1 MRRKTQSK
9 RRRSF
14 LQKKLEKYKDDDNQR
29 EEIEMS
35 RENKDSEKNNYNIAY
50 IFSGKDTPIKNAQF
64 KETKITGSS
73 DIMDV
78 DIKNNTKSSPIKD
91 NKNSSEL
98 KSKKP
103 VGKEIANK
111 KIKKNE
117 KNLIENMK
125 KEKIQNIKNISL
137 EESDTD
143 NEIKI
148 TSIEKIGS
156 PSLKTRK
163 VPKKL
168 EKKNRIKNDEKYNKY
183 NKMQINT
190 KKEKNEKEKKLIE
203 CELSSPESKV
213 EDKRGI
219 SSRKKIEK
227 RNNRAAYNSGYI
239 TNIKSSNKILNNT
252 FKLELKPYSLIKERK
267 RKIILKDKINNIEN
281 ILGRKR
287 KIERRNKDLK
297 TSNKVIDISESS
309 ESKSKK
315 EKKPSKKKREIIK
328 AKTPEKIINKKK
340 ASFNNLSIVDILKE
354 FQNNSIKKYSI
365 PELEAL
371 NQLVNYYSLDKV
383 IDALCKPKLE
393 IKNKLDSNLQI
404 LIDSSSKE
412 KLPFFL
418 IKILYVYFET
428 KIKDNKENKEAIIK
442 RSSSANIINNSL
454 NNNSEKASKLVI
466 SGLNSHINGKNNN
479 DNFKGMNIN
488 GKGLVI
494 EKYDEKISGENDSLS
509 PKIGIHYNF
518 QENSNKN
525 INKKS
530 VKKETKIEEKKERCI
545 GSHYNRTKD
554 GKIYKYQVYSLDEK
568 GNATFKC
575 FDDKCCSIGNYN
587 LDTQKFFVNQKHN
600 LKYEN
605 HDYIINLDNN
615 RDNVFIDLLKYNKF
629 NAQVFKENGVR
640 NVIIY

>member
-1 MRRKTQSK
+1 M
-9 RRRSF
+9 
-14 LQKKLEKYKDDDNQR
+14 
-29 EEIEMS
+29 
-35 RENKDSEKNNYNIAY
+35 
-50 IFSGKDTPIKNAQF
+50 
-64 KETKITGSS
+64 
-73 DIMDV
+73 
-78 DIKNNTKSSPIKD
+78 
-91 NKNSSEL
+91 
-98 KSKKP
+98 
-103 VGKEIANK
+103 
-111 KIKKNE
+111 
-117 KNLIENMK
+117 
-125 KEKIQNIKNISL
+125 
-137 EESDTD
+137 
-143 NEIKI
+143 
-148 TSIEKIGS
+148 
-156 PSLKTRK
+156 
-163 VPKKL
+163 
-168 EKKNRIKNDEKYNKY
+168 
-183 NKMQINT
+183 
-190 KKEKNEKEKKLIE
+190 
-203 CELSSPESKV
+203 
-213 EDKRGI
+213 
-219 SSRKKIEK
+219 
-227 RNNRAAYNSGYI
+227 
-239 TNIKSSNKILNNT
+239 
-252 FKLELKPYSLIKERK
+252 
-267 RKIILKDKINNIEN
+267 
-281 ILGRKR
+281 LGRKR

-315 EKKPSKKKREIIK
+315 EKQSSKKKIEIIK

-340 ASFNNLSIVDILKE
+340 VSFNNLSIVDILKE

-371 NQLVNYYSLDKV
+371 NQLVNHYSLDKV

-393 IKNKLDSNLQI
+393 IKNKLDSNIQI

-509 PKIGIHYNF
+509 PKIGIQYNF

-568 GNATFKC
+568 GNATFRC

-640 NVIIY
+640 NVVIY